1 MIDILRRLRRFMISE
16 SKFSTYLLYA
26 AGEIVLIVIGILLA
40 LEIDNWNESKKNESD
55 INSLLVLI
63 KDNLREDII
72 ELESNLSM
80 GKKFLNHLRSVQI
93 ENPSSNGQTNLINH
107 LGVYDFNSNNSG
119 YLSSIRSNKI
129 SLISNRKLVNE
140 ITTYYELRFR
150 EMENRSAAFNRQTL
164 ILTNKIFD
172 SLSRSEGIKNMS
184 KRTQL
189 LIDDPVFKE
198 TLGELV
204 GTTDHLL
211 AKIGERINDGNALIR
226 SISKELNN
234 Y

>member
-1 MIDILRRLRRFMISE
+1 MIGILRRLRRFMINE

-40 LEIDNWNESKKNESD
+40 LEIDNWNETKKNESD

-63 KDNLREDII
+63 KDNLKEDII

-80 GKKFLNHLRSVQI
+80 GKVFLDYLKMVKTK
-93 ENPSSNGQTNLINH
+93 NPSSNDQTNLINH

-129 SLISNRKLVNE
+129 SLISNRTLVNE

-150 EMENRSAAFNRQTL
+150 EMENRSAAFDRQTL
-164 ILTNKIFD
+164 ILTEKIFD
-172 SLSRSEGIKNMS
+172 SLSRSEGNKSIY
-184 KRTQL
+184 KRTQII
-189 LIDDPVFKE
+189 IDDPVFKE
-198 TLGELV
+198 TLVELIV
-204 GTTDHLL
+204 TTEHLL
-211 AKIGERINDGNALIR
+211 EKISDRIEDANSLIK
-226 SISKELNN
+226 SIDNEIKIL
-234 Y
+234 